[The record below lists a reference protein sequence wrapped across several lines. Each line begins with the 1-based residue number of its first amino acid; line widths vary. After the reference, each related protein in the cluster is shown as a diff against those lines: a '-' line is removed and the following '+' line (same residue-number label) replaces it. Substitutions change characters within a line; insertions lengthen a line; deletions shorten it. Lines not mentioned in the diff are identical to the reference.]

1 MASRTSFRPARRVV
15 ISLLPAAA
23 LLALA
28 PVASAWRVVSVTDY
42 GAVADNATDNTVAFR
57 AALAAVAADGGGE
70 VIVPA
75 LGIFKTAPVN
85 LTSNVR
91 LNVLGTMWGVE
102 NSTLFPLVPPLP
114 SYDSPDGMPGLRHHP
129 FVWAV
134 GATNVSIV
142 GSGEINGAG
151 PYWWMCGNPPV
162 HCYAINRPHIL
173 ELNNVTGVEVTGV
186 TLRNSAFWTF
196 RPVYSTNVWIHD
208 MAISNPW
215 CNEGGMNTDGI
226 VSGRERRS
234 RAERDSCSWQAHEG
248 EREGGQ
254 RCLGKQTMGGER
266 EGNVFQAGGHGES
279 SPSRRPLLPS
289 ARAPALLL
297 CSQLN
302 SASGEREGK
311 GGREETTADLHHPHL
326 VAPPA
331 PVFFSPTTL
340 SSRALVHSSP

>member
-1 MASRTSFRPARRVV
+1 MPSRSSARRVV
-15 ISLLPAAA
+15 VLTRSLLPAAA

-151 PYWWMCGNPPV
+151 PYWWMCGTPPV

-226 VSGRERRS
+226 VSGRGRRS
-234 RAERDSCSWQAHEG
+234 RAERDSRKGRAERDSRSWQAPEG
-248 EREGGQ
+248 ERGGQ
-254 RCLGKQTMGGER
+254 RCLANKPWGER
-266 EGNVFQAGGHGES
+266 EGNVSKREPMGSRVPPVGH
-279 SPSRRPLLPS
+279 SPRPLVPPLCCC
-289 ARAPALLL
+289 APRSTQLL
-297 CSQLN
+297 
-302 SASGEREGK
+302 GREREREE
-311 GGREETTADLHHPHL
+311 GREETRADLHHPHL
-326 VAPPA
+326 VAP
-331 PVFFSPTTL
+331 
-340 SSRALVHSSP
+340 RDALTPRPCSSP